1 MDKKKSI
8 NNIQDL
14 GFSADSQ
21 HCIGWQLIPLSIFRI
36 FLFLIIFYFIYSL
49 KLSIF
54 RQNLFLEIFYYF
66 PLQGIGWQPIPSAG
80 SPYPQI
86 FKKSINQRFVHN

>member
-14 GFSADSQ
+14 GFSADSR
-21 HCIGWQLIPLSIFRI
+21 HCIGWQPIPVSIFRI
-36 FLFLIIFYFIYSL
+36 FLFLIIFYFIYSF

-54 RQNLFLEIFYYF
+54 RQKSIFRNILLFSASGYRLAADTFS
-66 PLQGIGWQPIPSAG
+66 QQPIPLDF
-80 SPYPQI
+80 Q
-86 FKKSINQRFVHN
+86 KVHKSVFCP